1 MPFEKDPNEIGALW
15 VHDGNKG
22 QWFSGSVTVGGTTTK
37 IVIFATNAKGEKA
50 PTHRILIAK
59 KKEGE
64 TSMDQRPAHDANR
77 TPLDD
82 F

>member
-15 VHDGNKG
+15 EHSGAKG
-22 QWFSGSVTVGGTTTK
+22 QWFSGTINGTK
-37 IVIFATNAKGEKA
+37 VVIFATNAKGEKA
-50 PTHRILIAK
+50 PTHRVLISK
-59 KKEGE
+59 KKDAGE
-64 TSMDQRPAHDANR
+64 TAIDQRPAHNANR

>member
-1 MPFEKDPNEIGALW
+1 MPFEKDPSEIGVLW
-15 VHDGNKG
+15 EHSGAKG
-22 QWFSGSVTVGGTTTK
+22 QWFSGKINDVSVV
-37 IVIFATNAKGEKA
+37 VFATNSKSEKA
-50 PTHRILIAK
+50 PTHRVLIAK

-64 TSMDQRPAHDANR
+64 TSMDQRPMHNANS